1 MKQTKQGVL
10 VAPATKWKSSSK
22 AEKRKAAKEKIKSAY
37 TEEAKVEVIPAIR
50 DLTADTPKILRVAA
64 YCRVSTGQEAQA
76 GSYELQVQ
84 YYLSLI
90 HI

>member
-10 VAPATKWKSSSK
+10 AAPATKWKSGTK
-22 AEKRKAAKEKIKSAY
+22 AEKRKAAKEKIKNAY

-76 GSYELQVQ
+76 GSYELQV
-84 YYLSLI
+84 LLDLC
-90 HI
+90 